1 MFIWLIPDLLVQA
14 LPVDNLYKDKTEK
27 KKTLIFKSFGNLPR
41 TNRSSNCGIKSIV
54 KEMHDW
60 CCSLT

>member
-27 KKTLIFKSFGNLPR
+27 KKTLIFKSFVNLPR
-41 TNRSSNCGIKSIV
+41 TNRSSTCGIKSV
-54 KEMHDW
+54 LRDAW
-60 CCSLT
+60 LVL